1 MAAPAG
7 APASSMGLF
16 ARLGLGRPELRAW
29 AIYDWANSAFQCTII
44 AAIFP
49 VYYSTVAADGL
60 PGPTASARFATATTI
75 AMATV
80 ALLSPVLGAYADYA
94 GRKKRM
100 LAVSMA
106 VGVPAT
112 AAMFWIGRGDY
123 RLAEVLFVLGNI
135 GVYASYVFYDSLLP
149 HIASDREVDR
159 VSSAAYAIGYLGGG
173 LLLVLNLLWIMRPSW
188 FGLPDAGVAA
198 RLSFL
203 SVAVWWVTF
212 AMPLFRRV
220 REPVVPPHVAAQGDR
235 GLVLASLSTLKSTFA
250 ELRRYRHAALMLL
263 AFLLYN
269 DGIGTIIRMGGLY
282 GAELGLPPTALIGAF
297 VMVQFVGVPFSLLF
311 GRLAGRIGAKQ
322 AIFLALV
329 IYTAISILGYRLTRV
344 WEFYVLAFLIG
355 TVQGGSQALS
365 RSLFATMV
373 PRHKSSEFFA
383 FFSVFEKFAG
393 IFGPAIFA
401 LTIHLTGSSRNA
413 VLSVIG
419 FFIAGGL
426 LLALVDVDAGRQAA
440 RESSGA

>member
-1 MAAPAG
+1 M
-7 APASSMGLF
+7 
-16 ARLGLGRPELRAW
+16 
-29 AIYDWANSAFQCTII
+29 YDWANSAFQCTII

-49 VYYSTVAADGL
+49 VYYSTVAAEGL
-60 PGPTASARFATATTI
+60 PGPTASARFATATTV

-159 VSSAAYAIGYLGGG
+159 VSSAAYALGYLGGG
-173 LLLVLNLLWIMRPSW
+173 LLLVLNLLWIMQPSW
-188 FGLPDAGVAA
+188 FGLPDAGLAA

-203 SVAVWWVTF
+203 SVAVWWVAF

-220 REPVVPPHVAAQGDR
+220 REPLVPPRVAAQGDR
-235 GLVLASLSTLKSTFA
+235 GLVLASFATLKSTFA

-282 GAELGLPPTALIGAF
+282 GAELGLPSTALIGAF

-329 IYTAISILGYRLTRV
+329 IYTVISILGYRLTRV

-426 LLALVDVDAGRQAA
+426 LLALVDVDAGRRAA
-440 RESSGA
+440 REAVRVV

>member
-1 MAAPAG
+1 M
-7 APASSMGLF
+7 
-16 ARLGLGRPELRAW
+16 
-29 AIYDWANSAFQCTII
+29 YDWANSAFQCTII

-49 VYYSTVAADGL
+49 VYYSTVAAEGL
-60 PGPTASARFATATTI
+60 PGPTASARFATATTV

-159 VSSAAYAIGYLGGG
+159 VSSAAYALGYLGGG
-173 LLLVLNLLWIMRPSW
+173 LLLVLNLLWIMQPSW
-188 FGLPDAGVAA
+188 FGLPDAGLAA

-203 SVAVWWVTF
+203 SVAVWWVAF

-220 REPVVPPHVAAQGDR
+220 REPLVPPRVAAQGDR
-235 GLVLASLSTLKSTFA
+235 GLVLASFATLKSTFA

-282 GAELGLPPTALIGAF
+282 GAELGLPSTALIGAF

-329 IYTAISILGYRLTRV
+329 IYTVISILGYRLTRV

-426 LLALVDVDAGRQAA
+426 LLALVDVDAGRRAA
-440 RESSGA
+440 REASGD